1 MMYDSDCAQVN
12 YPMCTLANTPR
23 KPEHCVEYVRQQEWA
38 QEAPFGGAPLDTD
51 SLEHIE
57 WIRERADR
65 RARRFGIAGPGARG
79 EITLQFTQGVVKHII
94 PTVASTN
101 AVVAAICALEVFK
114 LISGCVVRTRVRCSV
129 RAQDVRVQYS
139 RPLRLTFC
147 FFSICRL
154 LCCRCASMR
163 TF

>member
-1 MMYDSDCAQVN
+1 MYEYDSDCAQVN

-114 LISGCVVRTRVRCSV
+114 LISGCVRSVWCDALSGLMYRT
-129 RAQDVRVQYS
+129 AYS
-139 RPLRLTFC
+139 ITNTSDIR
-147 FFSICRL
+147 CRL
-154 LCCRCASMR
+154 YSHPYSPALL
-163 TF
+163 